1 MESADGTT
9 PVLLFMHLKEVVING
24 FKSFAD
30 RTAINL
36 GKGVTCVVGP
46 NGCGKSN
53 IVDAIR
59 WVLGEQSAKALRGGK
74 MQDVIFEGTDK
85 RKPLSMCEVA
95 LIFTDCEKELG
106 TAFNE
111 VEITRRVSRDGSS
124 DYFIN
129 GKRSRLRDIQMLFM
143 DTGIGRSSY
152 SFMMQGQIDQILSSN
167 PAERRII
174 FEEAAGITRYKSQR
188 KEALGKLALVEQNLS
203 RVSDVVDEVTRQIG
217 SLKRQAS
224 KALRF
229 KRLKHR
235 LTHLD
240 LAWNS
245 YFYSQRQAEVR
256 SLEDKATAA
265 RKIVEELGAKLATKE
280 SGLEQSKQRRAEVY
294 ARLQEA
300 QQSVYELRSAK
311 EAAENLVKVA
321 AVRVGDLRK
330 RIADTHTEIASLNE
344 QREGLDGRARSS
356 AELLEEAQSA
366 VTESGSVFQ
375 ANNRNVEEVQ
385 ARLSKL
391 DVELQ
396 ARKRDL
402 LVLEGSI
409 TRNRQQCTTFEL
421 ELKTYQVKHAGLTD
435 TLYQLK
441 EEQSVFEDRLNQV
454 MKTREKRERER
465 TAAEEAVTAA
475 QQHAAGL
482 RSGFRDHQQRIQDAD
497 RLVASRSARLSVLE
511 DMQARFEGFSD
522 GAKAILQGKLD
533 EILPASS
540 YRALSRFLKVQ
551 DEVWTGA
558 LETLLGQAAEAIMLT
573 TAEAAAAAAG
583 TLAERKLGRAVLQI
597 PLPGAAPEAPPASAP
612 DWLIAATSVVGASKA
627 QDRAAIQSLL
637 AGCWFCDDI
646 EAFLNFWR
654 EHPDFQFT
662 FVATPDG
669 TLLDARGLLYGGSSR
684 GKKQESSFIQRET
697 EIRAVRADLER
708 ENAVLTELSD
718 GAMKLQSELEAAEKE
733 VEERRKKVVEI
744 GQELSSLQ
752 SEERAARETL
762 KQNEDTVRRNDRTL
776 NELED
781 GRKTLEERLERAQA
795 ELATAEGRIEE
806 HRAAITAGEEAI
818 SLARAERDTRMEEL
832 NQVRIDLA
840 EKKTRLDSLNRGLM
854 QIEEQKSDLQERIMR
869 RQQEVDTFE
878 EQVADFQRS
887 GAEEESN
894 AVKLG
899 ETLEQTMASLKQHKE
914 EMDAVE
920 AAILQ
925 VEEGLSGERN
935 QLRHEESQLS
945 GFEVKLAESR
955 SQARFLL
962 EKVEAEHELDL
973 RAVEWKAELW
983 KADEEFE
990 VRVRLDDLEDESE
1003 LEAKPKTHR
1012 GDPTEED
1019 LKALDQTDWQEVA
1032 GEIKQLRDRITAL
1045 GAVNLVAIE
1054 EYAEL
1059 KERYEFLKTQSD
1071 DLWKSKDE
1079 LLKAIEE
1086 INETSQAMFQE
1097 TFAQIRKNFQFTF
1110 KKLFGGGES
1119 DLKLID
1125 AEDVLDSGID
1135 IIACPPGTRLR
1146 GLTLLSGGQRTMTAV
1161 SLLFAIYMVK
1171 PSPFCVLDELDAPLD
1186 DANIGRFT
1194 DMLAQFTAY
1203 SQFLVITHNKRTV
1216 AAANTIYGVTMQ
1228 ERGVTRMVSLR
1239 FNRDT
1244 NEAESVELEEAGAG
1258 I

>member
-1 MESADGTT
+1 
-9 PVLLFMHLKEVVING
+9 MHLKEVVING

-30 RTAINL
+30 RTVIRL

-74 MQDVIFEGTDK
+74 MQDVIFEGTDR
-85 RKPLSMCEVA
+85 RKPLPMCEVS
-95 LIFTDCEKELG
+95 LLFTECERELG

-111 VEITRRVSRDGSS
+111 VEITRRVSRDGTS

-143 DTGIGRSSY
+143 DTGVGRASY

-167 PAERRII
+167 PAERRLI
-174 FEEAAGITRYKSQR
+174 FEEAAGITRYKTQR

-224 KALRF
+224 KALRY

-245 YFYSQRQAEVR
+245 FFFSQRQAEVNT
-256 SLEDKATAA
+256 LEEQSVAV
-265 RKIVEELGAKLATKE
+265 RKVVEELSALLSSRE
-280 SGLEQSKQRRAEVY
+280 SELEQSRQRRSEVY
-294 ARLQEA
+294 SRLQEA
-300 QQSVYELRSAK
+300 QQAVYDLRSAK
-311 EAAENLVKVA
+311 EAAENQVKVA
-321 AVRVGDLRK
+321 SVRVGDLRK
-330 RIADTHTEIASLNE
+330 RIADTCSEIATLTE
-344 QREGLDGRARSS
+344 QKGGLDGRLKSS
-356 AELLEEAQSA
+356 AELLEEAQNA
-366 VTESGSVFQ
+366 VAQSGAVFQ
-375 ANNRNVEEVQ
+375 ANNRTVEEVQ
-385 ARLSKL
+385 TRLSKL
-391 DVELQ
+391 EVELQ

-409 TRNRQQCTTFEL
+409 TRNRQQCTTYEL
-421 ELKTYQVKHAGLTD
+421 ELKTYQVKHAGLAD

-441 EEQSVFEDRLNQV
+441 QEQLVFEDRLNQV
-454 MKTREKRERER
+454 LKAREKRERDR
-465 TAAEEAVTAA
+465 VKAEEAVSEAQARAA
-475 QQHAAGL
+475 ELRTQFREQQ
-482 RSGFRDHQQRIQDAD
+482 QKIQEVD
-497 RLVASRSARLSVLE
+497 RRVASRSARLSVLE

-533 EILPASS
+533 EVLPQGG
-540 YRALSRFLKVQ
+540 YRALSRFLKVR
-551 DEVWTGA
+551 DEAWTGA
-558 LETLLGQAAEAIMLT
+558 LETLLGQAAEAIMLPSV
-573 TAEAAAAAAG
+573 EAAAAAANA
-583 TLAERKLGRAVLQI
+583 LAERKLGRAVLQVPI
-597 PLPGAAPEAPPASAP
+597 PNPVPGGEVPQPEVPEWLVSAAKVVSA
-612 DWLIAATSVVGASKA
+612 TKA
-627 QDRAAIQSLL
+627 QDQAAVTTLL
-637 AGCWFCDDI
+637 AGCWFCESM
-646 EAFLNFWR
+646 EAFLGYWSDNPGFN
-654 EHPDFQFT
+654 FT
-662 FVATPDG
+662 FVASSDG
-669 TLLDARGLLYGGSSR
+669 ALLDARGLLYGGSSR
-684 GKKQESSFIQRET
+684 GKKQESSFIQREA
-697 EIRAVRADLER
+697 EIRSVRAELEC
-708 ENAVLTELSD
+708 ENAALTELMD
-718 GAMKLQSELEAAEKE
+718 GSLKLQSELEAAEKE
-733 VEERRKKVVEI
+733 VEERRKKVIEI

-752 SEERAARETL
+752 SEERAARESL
-762 KQNEDTVRRNDRTL
+762 RQNEDTVRRNDRTL
-776 NELED
+776 GELED
-781 GRKTLEERLERAQA
+781 GRKTLEERLERART

-806 HRAAITAGEEAI
+806 YRAAITAGEEAI
-818 SLARAERDTRMEEL
+818 SLTRAERDTRLEEL
-832 NQVRIDLA
+832 SQVRIDLA
-840 EKKTRLDSLNRGLM
+840 EKKSRLDNLNRGVM
-854 QIEEQKSDLQERIMR
+854 QIEEQKAELQERILR

-878 EQVADFQRS
+878 EQVAALERT
-887 GAEEESN
+887 GREEQAN

-899 ETLEQTMASLKQHKE
+899 ETLEQTMTSLTQHKQAL
-914 EMDAVE
+914 DTVE

-925 VEEGLSGERN
+925 MEESLSGERTR
-935 QLRHEESQLS
+935 LRNEESRLN
-945 GFEVKLAESR
+945 GLEVKLAESR

-962 EKVEAEHELDL
+962 EKVESEHELDL
-973 RAVEWKAELW
+973 RTVDWKSQLW
-983 KADEEFE
+983 HADEEFE

-1003 LEAKPKTHR
+1003 LEAKPKANR
-1012 GDPTEED
+1012 GDPTEDD
-1019 LKALDQTDWQEVA
+1019 LRALEQTDWQSVA
-1032 GEIKQLRDRITAL
+1032 DEIKQLRDRITSL

-1071 DLWKSKDE
+1071 DLWKSKEE

-1086 INETSQAMFQE
+1086 INQTSQALFAE
-1097 TFAQIRKNFQFTF
+1097 TFEQIRKNFQFTF
-1110 KKLFGGGES
+1110 RKLFGGGEA

-1125 AEDVLDSGID
+1125 SEDVLDSGID

-1194 DMLAQFTAY
+1194 DTLRQFTEY

-1216 AAANTIYGVTMQ
+1216 AAADTIYGVTMQ

-1244 NEAESVELEEAGAG
+1244 NDTESIELDQAQSAGAG

>member
-1 MESADGTT
+1 
-9 PVLLFMHLKEVVING
+9 MHLKEVVING

-30 RTAINL
+30 RTTVQL
-36 GKGVTCVVGP
+36 GRGVTCVVGP

-85 RKPLSMCEVA
+85 RKPLSMCEVS
-95 LIFTDCEKELG
+95 LVFTDCEKDLG

-188 KEALGKLALVEQNLS
+188 KEALGKLTLVEQNLS

-224 KALRF
+224 KALRY

-245 YFYSQRQAEVR
+245 FFYTQRQTEVR
-256 SLEDKATAA
+256 TLEEKLAAA
-265 RKIVEELGAKLATKE
+265 RQVVEGLSSKLSTKE
-280 SGLEQSKQRRAEVY
+280 TALEASKVRRAEVY
-294 ARLQEA
+294 AHLQET
-300 QQSVYELRSAK
+300 QQSVYDLRSAK
-311 EAAENLVKVA
+311 ESAENQVKVA
-321 AVRVGDLRK
+321 VVRVGDLRK
-330 RIADTHTEIASLNE
+330 RIADMHAEIATLNE
-344 QREGLDGRARSS
+344 QKGGLDGRARSD
-356 AELLEEAQSA
+356 AELLEDARNAVSQSGA
-366 VTESGSVFQ
+366 VFQ
-375 ANNRNVEEVQ
+375 TNNSEVEAVQ
-385 ARLSKL
+385 NRLSQL
-391 DVELQ
+391 EVELQ

-402 LVLEGSI
+402 LILEGSI

-441 EEQSVFEDRLNQV
+441 EEQTVFEERLNQV
-454 MKTREKRERER
+454 LKTREKRERER
-465 TAAEEAVTAA
+465 AAAEEAVTQA
-475 QQHAAGL
+475 QAHAGEL
-482 RSGFRDHQQRIQDAD
+482 RSGFRDHQQRIQEVD
-497 RLVASRSARLSVLE
+497 RLVASRSARLSLLE

-533 EILPASS
+533 EIVPSSS
-540 YRALSRFLKVQ
+540 YRALSRFIKVQ
-551 DEVWTGA
+551 DEAWTGA
-558 LETLLGQAAEAIMLT
+558 LETLLGQAAEAIMLAS
-573 TAEAAAAAAG
+573 AESASAVVES
-583 TLAERKLGRAVLQI
+583 LAERKLGRAVLHI
-597 PLPGAAPEAPPASAP
+597 PIPKTADEVAPVDAP
-612 DWLIAATSVVGASKA
+612 DWLIAANSVVTAS
-627 QDRAAIQSLL
+627 RAADRPAMRTLL
-637 AGCWFCDDI
+637 KDCWFCDDI
-646 EAFLNFWR
+646 AAFIEFW
-654 EHPDFQFT
+654 HGNPDFQFT
-662 FVATPDG
+662 FVATPAG
-669 TLLDARGLLYGGSSR
+669 GLLDARGLLYGGSSR
-684 GKKQESSFIQRET
+684 GKKQESSFIQREG
-697 EIRAVRADLER
+697 EIRAVRAELER
-708 ENAVLTELSD
+708 ENATLTELSD
-718 GAMKLQSELEAAEKE
+718 AAMQLQSNLEAAEKE

-776 NELED
+776 GELED
-781 GRKTLEERLERAQA
+781 GRKTLEERLQRARN
-795 ELATAEGRIEE
+795 ELDTAEGRIDE
-806 HRAAITAGEEAI
+806 HRTAITAGEEAI
-818 SLARAERDTRMEEL
+818 SLARAERDTRLEEL
-832 NQVRIDLA
+832 SQVRIDLA
-840 EKKTRLDSLNRGLM
+840 EKKSRLDNLNRGLM
-854 QIEEQKSDLQERIMR
+854 QIEEQKAELQGRIVR

-878 EQVADFQRS
+878 EQVVALQRT
-887 GAEEESN
+887 GEEEQRN
-894 AVKLG
+894 AEKLG
-899 ETLEQTMASLKQHKE
+899 QTLEQTMGSLEKHKVAMQE
-914 EMDAVE
+914 VE
-920 AAILQ
+920 AAIHEM
-925 VEEGLSGERN
+925 EEGLSGERS
-935 QLRHEESQLS
+935 QLRHEESQMNS
-945 GFEVKLAESR
+945 FEVKLAEGT

-973 RAVEWKAELW
+973 RSVDWKSELW

-1003 LEAKPKTHR
+1003 LEAKPKQHR

-1019 LKALDQTDWQEVA
+1019 LKALEQTDWQTVA
-1032 GEIKQLRDRITAL
+1032 NEIKQLRDRITAL

-1071 DLWKSKDE
+1071 DLWKSKEE
-1079 LLKAIEE
+1079 LMKAIEE
-1086 INETSQAMFQE
+1086 INETSQELFQD

-1125 AEDVLDSGID
+1125 SEDVLDSGID

-1194 DMLAQFTAY
+1194 DMLKQFTEY

-1216 AAANTIYGVTMQ
+1216 AAANVIYGVTMQ

-1244 NEAESVELEEAGAG
+1244 NEPEAVELEEAGAG